1 MQRSEF
7 ITEENWYGS
16 YYELCLE
23 LGPVGNDAL
32 ATRALDLLWR
42 RPELH
47 GPWLDPADYDVDA
60 EPLIPSI
67 QEGTYYGWLTLPDGN
82 EVGFSSVLIRF
93 EGGSDWLEMWI
104 PTGMFELRYRFIYP
118 LDRAT
123 SPYLVQVDDLFA
135 RIAGAI
141 YEEVPFQ
148 LGLIGEE
155 ASGSSSAANLTKE
168 ECEHGGLLVPL
179 SHWQKLA
186 PNREAS
192 MVTSDLVHVPL
203 LGPHITFGDVR

>member
-7 ITEENWYGS
+7 TRDENWHGS
-16 YYELCLE
+16 FYELCIE

-42 RPELH
+42 PPELH

-67 QEGTYYGWLTLPDGN
+67 REGTYYGWITLPDGN
-82 EVGFSSVLIRF
+82 EVGCTSYLIRI
-93 EGGSDWLEMWI
+93 EGESDWLELCI

-155 ASGSSSAANLTKE
+155 ASGASSAADLTKE
-168 ECEHGGLLVPL
+168 ECEQGGLLVPL
-179 SHWQKLA
+179 SQWQKLA
-186 PNREAS
+186 PNREVS

-203 LGPHITFGDVR
+203 LGPHITFGDVK